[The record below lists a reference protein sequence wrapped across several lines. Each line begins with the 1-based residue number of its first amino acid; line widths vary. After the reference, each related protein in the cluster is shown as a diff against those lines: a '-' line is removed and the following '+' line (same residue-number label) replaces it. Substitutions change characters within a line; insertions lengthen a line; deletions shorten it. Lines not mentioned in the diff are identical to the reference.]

1 MRNNVI
7 RYMMDNNLLCLDSL
21 QYNKGI
27 TIEDNVELND
37 LEIKLRK
44 EIGFIIG
51 RCRGLKGSKAFESD
65 FEDFIVK
72 RMRRNIDLI
81 FIPIGDAK
89 LKDDQLFRWS
99 YIGDFDT
106 YYFPKWDEARD
117 VGILREFWYC
127 PDPEKCYIIDEDI
140 TNSKLSSPIKMKKH
154 RSKKW
159 KNDKKK

>member
-7 RYMMDNNLLCLDSL
+7 RYMMDNDLLCLDSL
-21 QYNKGI
+21 QYNKDI
-27 TIEDNVELND
+27 PIEDDVELND

-51 RCRGLKGSKAFESD
+51 RCRGLKGPKAFESD

-81 FIPIGDAK
+81 FIPIGDTK
-89 LKDDQLFRWS
+89 LKDGQLFRWS
-99 YIGDFDT
+99 YAGDFDT
-106 YYFPKWDEARD
+106 YYFPKWDGARD

-127 PDPEKCYIIDEDI
+127 PDPEECYITNEDI
-140 TNSKLSSPIKMKKH
+140 INYKFSSPIKMKKH

-159 KNDKKK
+159 KNGKKK